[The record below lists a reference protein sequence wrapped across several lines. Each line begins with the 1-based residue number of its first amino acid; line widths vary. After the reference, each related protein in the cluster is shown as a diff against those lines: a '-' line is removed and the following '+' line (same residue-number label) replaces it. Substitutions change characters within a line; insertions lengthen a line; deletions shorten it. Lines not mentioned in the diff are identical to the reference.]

1 MNYLSIKFYNLL
13 KKNFYLIFF
22 LIYFFCAIIIFD
34 DYGISIVE
42 EFHRFSGF
50 YWLNYVVNI
59 LNIDSTKNIVS
70 DRLSSIN
77 GFTLPNP
84 KDFPFYG
91 VVFDLPLALFETIL
105 NIQNY
110 KNIFLLRHFFNF
122 LIFFISSIYF
132 YKILNNRFKNNIII
146 FFGLLLYITS
156 PRIFGHSFYNNKDI
170 ILLSFLTISMFYYF
184 KTIDNFNFK
193 NILLFSIFSALAC
206 STRIVAL
213 FIPLSFLLFYLFSLL
228 NKKNKKNQNL
238 KVIVYVFF
246 FIFFTILTWPF
257 LWSNPIGNF
266 IYAIKVFSDYSLPIE
281 MLFNGNYVYSK
292 LLPIKYIPMW
302 ILITTPILTLIFF
315 LLAFLYK
322 LKRFF
327 FRYINIKEVSDY
339 EDFWRGNNEKKDFY
353 IFFNFLIVF
362 LYLILSGVTLY
373 TGWRQVFFLH
383 FFLVYL
389 STYGINLLAIFC
401 KNRKI
406 RLTAYS
412 FIFFLLISNI
422 FDLIKFHP
430 YQSLYFNSILSDRQK
445 NLFEVD
451 YWGIS
456 GLKFLKE
463 VLHLEKNNK
472 NKINIATAAFL
483 PLERSLKLLDA
494 NDSDRINIVGQ
505 NYEDAKYIFD
515 NNISEVNKFLNKK
528 YDIPKNFNKISEFQI
543 DNIVIYKIYKKSK

>member
-1 MNYLSIKFYNLL
+1 MNYLSIKFYDLS

-34 DYGISIVE
+34 DYGISIDE

-50 YWLNYVVNI
+50 YWLNYIVNI
-59 LNIDSTKNIVS
+59 LNIDSIKNIVS

-122 LIFFISSIYF
+122 LIFFVSSIFF
-132 YKILNNRFKNNIII
+132 YKILNNRFNNNIII
-146 FFGLLLYITS
+146 FFGLLFYITS

-170 ILLSFLTISMFYYF
+170 ILLSFLTISIFYYF

-213 FIPLSFLLFYLFSLL
+213 FIPLSFLLFHLFSLL
-228 NKKNKKNQNL
+228 NRKTNKDQNL
-238 KVIVYVFF
+238 KVILYISF

-257 LWSNPIGNF
+257 LWSNPIVNF
-266 IYAIKVFSDYSLPIE
+266 IYAIKVFSDYSLSIE
-281 MLFNGNYVYSK
+281 MLFNGNYVNSK

-302 ILITTPILTLIFF
+302 ILISTPILTLIFF
-315 LLAFLYK
+315 ILAFFYK

-327 FRYINIKEVSDY
+327 FRYINIKELSIY
-339 EDFWRGNNEKKDFY
+339 EDFWRGKNEKKDFY

-383 FFLVYL
+383 FFLTYL
-389 STYGINLLAIFC
+389 STYGIHLFVIFC
-401 KNRKI
+401 KNQKI
-406 RLTAYS
+406 RLATYS
-412 FIFFLLISNI
+412 FIFFLLIANI

-483 PLERSLKLLDA
+483 PLERSLKLLDT
-494 NDSDRINIVGQ
+494 NVSDRINIDGQ
-505 NYEDAKYIFD
+505 NYENAKYIFD

-528 YDIPKNFNKISEFQI
+528 YDIPKNFNKIGEFQI